1 MCRWNAGIPAARHA
15 QSGQSGTVRSL
26 VLMAAV
32 TLSLAACTSD
42 DAEPEANYATTS
54 TTLATTDASPLTARI
69 ELPSTT
75 LGRGETI
82 TALVVVT
89 NTGNNVRFFG
99 CGTPFQIRLSSEAI
113 EPEISWHTCSED
125 FILSTG
131 ETTFEV
137 PVPAVFN
144 GCDNDPQSDCTVN
157 DGLLPAGEYEAR
169 LYQHPRVVPD
179 PEPIEVRVVD

>member
-1 MCRWNAGIPAARHA
+1 M
-15 QSGQSGTVRSL
+15 RSL

-42 DAEPEANYATTS
+42 ADPGASSATTS
-54 TTLATTDASPLTARI
+54 TTLATADVSPLTARI

-75 LGRGETI
+75 LDRGETI

-99 CGTPFQIRLSSEAI
+99 CGTPFQVRLSSEAI
-113 EPEISWHTCSED
+113 EPELSWHTCAED

-137 PVPAVFN
+137 PVPAVYN
-144 GCDNDPQSDCTVN
+144 GCDNDPQSDCTIN
-157 DGLLPAGEYEAR
+157 EGLLPAGEYEAR
-169 LYQHPRVVPD
+169 LYQNPRLVPD
-179 PEPIEVRVVD
+179 PGPIAVRVVD

>member
-1 MCRWNAGIPAARHA
+1 
-15 QSGQSGTVRSL
+15 VRTL
-26 VLMAAV
+26 VLLAV
-32 TLSLAACTSD
+32 VAVSLASCTSD
-42 DAEPEANYATTS
+42 ADPEASSATTS
-54 TTLATTDASPLTARI
+54 TTLATTDDSPITARI
-69 ELPSTT
+69 ELPTTT

-113 EPEISWHTCSED
+113 EPELSWHSCSED

-137 PVPAVFN
+137 PVPAVYN
-144 GCDNDPQSDCTVN
+144 GCDNDPRSDCTIN
-157 DGLLPAGEYEAR
+157 DGLLPAGDYEAR
-169 LYQHPRVVPD
+169 LYQNPSVVPD
-179 PEPIEVRVVD
+179 PEPIAVRVVD

>member
-1 MCRWNAGIPAARHA
+1 M
-15 QSGQSGTVRSL
+15 V
-26 VLMAAV
+26 VV
-32 TLSLAACTSD
+32 TLSLAACTTGAD
-42 DAEPEANYATTS
+42 PAANSATTS
-54 TTLATTDASPLTARI
+54 STLSATDSSPLTARI

-75 LGRGETI
+75 LDRGETI

-99 CGTPFQIRLSSEAI
+99 CGTPFQIRLSNEAI

-137 PVPAVFN
+137 PVPAMFN
-144 GCDNDPQSDCTVN
+144 GCDNDPRSDCTIN

-179 PEPIEVRVVD
+179 PEPIAVRVVD